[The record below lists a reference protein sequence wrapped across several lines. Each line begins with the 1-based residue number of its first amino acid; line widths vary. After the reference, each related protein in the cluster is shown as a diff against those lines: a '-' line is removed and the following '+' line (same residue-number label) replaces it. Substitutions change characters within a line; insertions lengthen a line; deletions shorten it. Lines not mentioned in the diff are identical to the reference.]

1 MIHECIWLPLICVTY
16 DLSRNSMIHECRR
29 ALFNGDTLG
38 SNKLP
43 LEKGEDDQTVESVQK
58 VTVSSYS
65 FMSTVA
71 SVISKG

>member
-1 MIHECIWLPLICVTY
+1 MIHG
-16 DLSRNSMIHECRR
+16 CRR

-58 VTVSSYS
+58 VTVSQE
-65 FMSTVA
+65 MS
-71 SVISKG
+71 ISDMETDDEV

>member
-1 MIHECIWLPLICVTY
+1 
-16 DLSRNSMIHECRR
+16 MIHECRR